1 MLTNEP
7 QLNFSVFHKVS
18 NQPSQGDEKEEMK
31 SFTDRVKRDQEKQD
45 MYVFKVPKDIV
56 PALRE
61 SIDLICMKN
70 GKTTFIR
77 ARGNGHGNLHTH
89 TKLQMQMLG
98 KQCGAKVLYA
108 KENGAGEIVFFRIY
122 ER

>member
-1 MLTNEP
+1 MRNK
-7 QLNFSVFHKVS
+7 Q
-18 NQPSQGDEKEEMK
+18 
-31 SFTDRVKRDQEKQD
+31 SFTDRVKRDQEKHEG
-45 MYVFKVPKDIV
+45 MHVFRVPKDIV

-61 SIDLICMKN
+61 SIDLICMKH
-70 GKTTFIR
+70 GHVTFIR

-89 TKLQMQMLG
+89 TKLRLQQLG
-98 KQCGAKVLYA
+98 KKCGAKVLYA